1 MLSIT
6 GPDRQPALSRR
17 ISQSQARRRVM
28 ADGAGVVTAPP
39 RVHINFVDL
48 QYRLDLLIPINGFI
62 GNQ

>member
-28 ADGAGVVTAPP
+28 ADGAGVVIAPQ

-48 QYRLDLLIPINGFI
+48 Q
-62 GNQ
+62 